1 MSSPIQ
7 LAVIGAGIF
16 ARDAHI
22 PAILA
27 AGEAYQIKVI
37 CARTQESAQRLAG
50 QIPYAVETST
60 DVDAVLARPD
70 IDAVDI
76 VVPIAELPTLIEK
89 ALMHGKHII
98 SEKPIA
104 PDVATGRRLLPIQPH
119 GVVWMVAENYRYNAD
134 YDQMAELIRSGEI
147 GKPLLVNYTLHFPV
161 TPDSKY
167 FNSIWRNDSSFRGGW
182 ILDGGV
188 HHVAALRMILGEIV
202 EVSASTARISSD
214 FDPGDTLVAN
224 LKFASGLLGT
234 YSVSYAAGP
243 SRFSSLSVRGES
255 GTIRLEAQGIEI
267 IHDKETRTLPS
278 ARTFTVDAE
287 FRGFAEAIQTSKP
300 HRSPPQQALQDLAV
314 VEAMLDSAE
323 TGKRIIVEQFVGNS
337 P

>member
-7 LAVIGAGIF
+7 LAIIGAGIF
-16 ARDAHI
+16 ARDAHV

-27 AGEAYQIKVI
+27 AGNLYHIKVI
-37 CARTQESAQRLAG
+37 CARSLESAQRLAG
-50 QIPYAVETST
+50 QIPYAVEAST

-76 VVPIAELPTLIEK
+76 VVPIAEAPMLIEK
-89 ALMHGKHII
+89 ALAQGKHVI

-104 PDVATGRRLLPIQPH
+104 PDVATGRKLLPLQPD

-134 YDQMAELIRSGEI
+134 YDQMKALIDGGEI
-147 GKPLLVNYTLHFPV
+147 GKPLLAHYLLHFPV

-167 FNSIWRNDSSFRGGW
+167 YHSAWRNDSSFRGGW

-188 HHVAALRMILGEIV
+188 HHIAALRMILGEIV
-202 EVSASTARISSD
+202 EVSASIS
-214 FDPGDTLVAN
+214 GDTLVAN
-224 LKFASGLLGT
+224 LMFASGLLGQYGVT
-234 YSVSYAAGP
+234 YAAGS
-243 SRFSSLSVRGES
+243 SRFTSLSVRGENGS
-255 GTIRLEAQGIEI
+255 LRLEAQGIEI

-278 ARTFTVDAE
+278 AKTFTVDAE
-287 FRGFAEAIQTSKP
+287 FRGFAEAIQVGKP
-300 HRSPPQQALQDLAV
+300 HRSPAREALQDLAV

-323 TGKRIIVEQFVGNS
+323 MGKSISVEQFVGTS
-337 P
+337 S